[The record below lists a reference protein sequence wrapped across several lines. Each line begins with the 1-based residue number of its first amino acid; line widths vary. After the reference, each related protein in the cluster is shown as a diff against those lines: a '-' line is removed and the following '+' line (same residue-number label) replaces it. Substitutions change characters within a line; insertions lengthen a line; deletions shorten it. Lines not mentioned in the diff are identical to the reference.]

1 MFHTRTTYIYIFWS
15 GKKCKYVGKSIVGG
29 TRPQIH
35 FEKYWFN
42 DVTKIN
48 IYSTSQ
54 RSQIP
59 KLECLAI
66 HRFEPSVNCYKPS
79 FSGNAKS
86 CPICDTEKLIKIIR
100 SLTPR
105 LIESRFLQ
113 EIS

>member
-86 CPICDTEKLIKIIR
+86 CPICDTEKLIK
-100 SLTPR
+100 
-105 LIESRFLQ
+105 Q
-113 EIS
+113 EIKSIFKLR